1 MTLASNEHE
10 DFTNASLKEAREGK
24 GYSRDDLTVTCGL
37 TVEEIADIE
46 NGTDLVPTSR
56 DGRCSHSKNARNLDE
71 VS

>member
-24 GYSRDDLTVTCGL
+24 GYSRDDLAVTCGL
-37 TVEEIADIE
+37 TVEEIADI
-46 NGTDLVPTSR
+46 GTNLIPTSR